1 MDRNIVL
8 QKKLV
13 EKIALNSAEHEIRN
27 IVKGNRTYP
36 EIYQDIKRTV
46 EYAAHVHKNQLRKSG
61 EPYIFHPLNV
71 ALIAAENGMVDKISI
86 DSCLLHDVI
95 EDGEVSRTEIS
106 ELFGEE
112 VAEVVEGLTKI
123 KEHKDESYDKFFS
136 HTINNPRVA
145 YIKIFDRLHNLKTLE
160 YLRQEKQI
168 RIANESMDIYYKLC
182 IRLCLTDIANEI
194 ESFCMPI
201 RYPDKFAL
209 FSARL
214 KNIQEEAA
222 PIIDTF
228 KMNILEKCHENDVKI
243 KKIRVQWKPFLDIS
257 DYNFMHIP
265 NVLLFKLVVD
275 SVENAYKMLWLV
287 NSIYKVAGTIEDNI
301 SVPKFNNFRGI
312 NYTVVVGGVKIP
324 LLITTDKFN
333 EFNRKGILVYG
344 SFSKDTTIN
353 RKLMEHLQEYLINEN
368 NFMDVKTLI
377 PFIEKDDIQV
387 FAKDGKTII
396 DLKKGSTVLDFAFK
410 IHSDLGLRADY
421 GIVDGVRVGLGDEL
435 TNGNVVHIYTNNTIT
450 ATEDFLRKC
459 VTPKAQRILK
469 KHFENFHIDAL
480 FNIAKTYLEKNLSV
494 LHIDADEFWK
504 KLYEISPAERERLEK
519 VIGILRSVSGAEN
532 LLVELRLI
540 DRERISILRKKD
552 ESFLKAWN
560 IFSSGQKGLPVE
572 FDFLD
577 ENYLACPS
585 CIPTLNNA
593 PHKGI
598 LEQTRFIVHAG
609 ICKNTDKTDEERI
622 LPVKFRKNKQID
634 RMIYMIIET
643 DDVSGITHSISSV
656 FKNINLEIF
665 NVENDHTKALYRLA
679 YYQKSPQMVSSYLE
693 HLHKIQEVRSIIIS
707 TKNVFVTQSLLD
719 NAPAIIS
726 AR

>member
-1 MDRNIVL
+1 MGRNIVL
-8 QKKLV
+8 QNKLV

-27 IVKGNRTYP
+27 LVKGNRTYP
-36 EIYQDIKRTV
+36 EIYHDIKRTV
-46 EYAAHVHKNQLRKSG
+46 EYAAHVHKNQWRKSG
-61 EPYIFHPLNV
+61 EPYILHPLNV

-95 EDGEVSRTEIS
+95 EDGEVSRTDIL

-145 YIKIFDRLHNLKTLE
+145 YIKIFDRLHNLKTLA

-194 ESFCMPI
+194 ESLCMPI
-201 RYPDKFAL
+201 RYPEKFAL

-214 KNIQEEAA
+214 KIIQEEAA
-222 PIIDTF
+222 QIIDTF

-243 KKIRVQWKPFLDIS
+243 RKIRVQWKAFLDIG

-265 NVLLFKLVVD
+265 NVLLFKLVAD
-275 SVENAYKMLWLV
+275 SVENAYKMLWLI
-287 NSIYKVAGTIEDNI
+287 NSSYKVAGTIEDNI

-353 RKLMEHLQEYLINEN
+353 RKLMEHLQEYLMNEN

-410 IHSDLGLRADY
+410 IHSDLGLMADY
-421 GIVDGVRVGLGDEL
+421 GVVDGVRVGLGHEL
-435 TNGNVVHIYTNNTIT
+435 NNGNVVHIYTNNTIT
-450 ATEDFLRKC
+450 ATEDFLKKC

-494 LHIDADEFWK
+494 LHIDAEDFWK

-552 ESFLKAWN
+552 ESFLKVWN

-679 YYQKSPQMVSSYLE
+679 YSQKSPQMVSSYLE

-719 NAPAIIS
+719 SAPAIIS
-726 AR
+726 AL